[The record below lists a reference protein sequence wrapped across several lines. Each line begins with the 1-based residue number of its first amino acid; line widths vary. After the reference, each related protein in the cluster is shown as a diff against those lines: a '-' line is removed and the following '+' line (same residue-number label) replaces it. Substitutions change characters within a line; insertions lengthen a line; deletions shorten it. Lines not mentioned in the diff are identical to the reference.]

1 MPVIQS
7 HVSITITAESA
18 PQVLLYDANVAV

>member
-7 HVSITITAESA
+7 QVSITITAESE
-18 PQVLLYDANVAV
+18 PHVLLYDANVAV